1 MDEQRLTKSVGH
13 LLHDAEEI
21 DVLAADLRGG
31 ALLVE
36 VFFVHL
42 FLVRRGLEEG
52 DVNIKVVRHLDAPDQ
67 PGVCEC

>member
-13 LLHDAEEI
+13 LLHDAEEV

-36 VFFVHL
+36 VLLVHL

-52 DVNIKVVRHLDAPDQ
+52 NVNIKVVGHLNRTDQ
-67 PGVCEC
+67 PGVCKC